1 MDFFS
6 WCEPH
11 LTINQLLFQI
21 RQQVEQIVALQVLV
35 TAQAREE
42 IREIR
47 EVRREKEVTRPKI
60 EY

>member
-1 MDFFS
+1 
-6 WCEPH
+6 
-11 LTINQLLFQI
+11 
-21 RQQVEQIVALQVLV
+21 VEQIVALQVLV

>member
-6 WCEPH
+6 WCEPY

-42 IREIR
+42 IRE
-47 EVRREKEVTRPKI
+47 VRREKEVTRPKI